1 MCEARAALPFNAGA
15 LPRLLYLKTSNDDRD
30 TPAGQLMW
38 RLEAS
43 AAVEVFL
50 NFRSEAHAG
59 KALLACPDRHPLG
72 MCHGLNRPDA
82 MLTGR
87 RLGIAGCA
95 HVRLVRDGDVP
106 ERARPYGMQ

>member
-72 MCHGLNRPDA
+72 MCHGLGP
-82 MLTGR
+82 
-87 RLGIAGCA
+87 
-95 HVRLVRDGDVP
+95 VW
-106 ERARPYGMQ
+106 RATRSPACLASPHPASSAILPCSTF